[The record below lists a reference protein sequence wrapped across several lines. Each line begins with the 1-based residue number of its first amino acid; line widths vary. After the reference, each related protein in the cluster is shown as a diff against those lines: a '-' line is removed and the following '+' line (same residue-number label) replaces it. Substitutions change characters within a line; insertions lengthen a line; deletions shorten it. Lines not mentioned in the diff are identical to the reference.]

1 MAETYE
7 LGPTDGRL
15 TVRTFRE
22 GVAARV
28 GHDLVIEVTR
38 WSAVASVDQSQPD
51 KSSLTCKADA
61 RSLEVREGTGG
72 AKALTDKDR
81 RDIKGN
87 IDKLLQVD
95 RFPEVNFA
103 SQRVAEQAGNGY
115 VVEGE
120 LELAGSRQPLRLE
133 LTARPG
139 GGFHARCTLVQ
150 SEWGIKPYRGFM
162 GALKVR
168 DALELQGEVR
178 LPER

>member
-1 MAETYE
+1 MADTYE

-15 TVRTFRE
+15 TIRTFRE

-38 WSAVASVDQSQPD
+38 WSAVASVAQSQPD
-51 KSSLTCKADA
+51 NSSLTFKADV

-103 SQRVAEQAGNGY
+103 SRRVAEQAGNGY
-115 VVEGE
+115 VVEGD
-120 LELAGSRQPLRLE
+120 LELAGNRRPLRLE
-133 LTARPG
+133 LTAQPG
-139 GGFHARCTLVQ
+139 GRFRAHCTLVQ

-162 GALKVR
+162 GALKVG
-168 DALELQGEVR
+168 DALELESEVR